1 MSRSADTSSILFSDR
16 LQDSRIQ
23 SLTRRI
29 TAKASQALRTQA
41 FRPAADESAE
51 AYWLEATRG
60 IDDSWTVKK
69 FTTVSADI
77 FAANGAKP
85 AAGALPPSRDQTVI
99 TNACFFDALYFCAE
113 FEKGEAALGNAV
125 DETLSARLALP
136 HLGATAAAEYMPT
149 DLATGMPAPAAGGQI
164 LIDGVYSAEDRGA
177 ALLTKDNLR
186 ETLPAVTGTYH
197 VAAASNGAERALELF
212 QKNGN
217 RRDLVYRIGQEAGT
231 LSRAFN
237 FAMGNKFR
245 SRAMGTTPLLTGAGV
260 YAGLMG
266 TVYQATG
273 GSILALFM
281 AGMFGGLMTAA
292 ATGIYCEDLRLQK
305 SPLRS
310 GGMQGFPHR
319 RFGKALRAFNASV
332 AQLPD
337 GALKA
342 ELGQVSA
349 EIELG
354 YRILTA
360 RESFRRAAAKGGFFA
375 GRRRDADLRRFV
387 STAARQGL
395 SVGETMKCLAQIE
408 QNPKDL
414 DYDMRLATL
423 LIEKGVDAEKAFSKV
438 SREQAD
444 EMILKGLPKNSRFK
458 PLPVAGRAGGIH
470 TYF

>member
-1 MSRSADTSSILFSDR
+1 
-16 LQDSRIQ
+16 
-23 SLTRRI
+23 
-29 TAKASQALRTQA
+29 
-41 FRPAADESAE
+41 
-51 AYWLEATRG
+51 
-60 IDDSWTVKK
+60 VKK

-77 FAANGAKP
+77 FAATGVKP
-85 AAGALPPSRDQTVI
+85 AADALPPSRDQTVI

-125 DETLSARLALP
+125 DAQLSARLPLP
-136 HLGATAAAEYMPT
+136 HLGAAAEAEHMPT
-149 DLATGMPAPAAGGQI
+149 DLASGMPAPAAGGQI

-197 VAAASNGAERALELF
+197 VAAAANGAARALELF

-217 RRDLVYRIGQEAGT
+217 RRDLVYRLGQEAGA

-237 FAMGNKFR
+237 FSMGNKFR
-245 SRAMGTTPLLTGAGV
+245 GRALATTPVMNGAGFFT
-260 YAGLMG
+260 GLMG
-266 TVYQATG
+266 ATYQISG
-273 GSILALFM
+273 GDTLTLFA
-281 AGMFGGLMTAA
+281 AGMFGGMLTLVAMAA
-292 ATGIYCEDLRLQK
+292 YCEDLRLRET
-305 SPLRS
+305 PLSAR
-310 GGMQGFPHR
+310 GMQGFPHR

-342 ELGQVSA
+342 ELAQVST

-354 YRILTA
+354 YSLLTA

-375 GRRRDADLRRFV
+375 RRRSAADLRGFV
-387 STAARQGL
+387 SIAARQGL
-395 SVGETMKCLAQIE
+395 SEGETMKCLAQIE
-408 QNPKDL
+408 HNPKDL
-414 DYDMRLATL
+414 DVDYRLAAL
-423 LIEKGVDAEKAFSKV
+423 LIGKGVEAERTFSKV

-444 EMILKGLPKNSRFK
+444 EMILKGLPENGRSR
-458 PLPVAGRAGGIH
+458 PLPAPGGFG